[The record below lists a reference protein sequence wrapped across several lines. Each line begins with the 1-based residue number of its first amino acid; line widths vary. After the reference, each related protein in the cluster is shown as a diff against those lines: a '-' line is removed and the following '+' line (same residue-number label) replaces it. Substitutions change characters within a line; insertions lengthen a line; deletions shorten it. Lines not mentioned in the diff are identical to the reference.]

1 MTPREDA
8 APDDPVAETVSDA
21 AVPEVLREGELT
33 VLGRIPSASNAT
45 LVCDAVLGETS
56 MRCVYKPVRGEV
68 PLWDFPDGTLAG
80 REVASYLISEALGWG
95 AIPTTVHRDG
105 PVGPGM
111 VQRWIDTPDNTDHP
125 RTDDRQ
131 PRVDLV
137 DLCPADTV
145 PTGFFAVLEAY
156 DHRGEPVVLVHADD
170 PRLQRL
176 AVLDVVLNNADR
188 KGGHVLE
195 GLDGGVYGIDHGIC
209 LHSEDKLR
217 TVLWGWAGEPV
228 PAHLV
233 ADVATLVEQLETGS
247 SELREQLRQLITT
260 DEIDALTL
268 RAAVIAENATMPFPP
283 GRRPIPW
290 PPF

>member
-1 MTPREDA
+1 MA
-8 APDDPVAETVSDA
+8 ANI
-21 AVPEVLREGELT
+21 LRDGEL
-33 VLGRIPSASNAT
+33 VILGRIPSASNTT
-45 LVCDAVLGETS
+45 LVCDAVIGGADLGGADADGNEL
-56 MRCVYKPVRGEV
+56 RCVYKPVRGEV

-80 REVASYLISEALGWG
+80 REVASYLISDALGWG
-95 AIPTTVHRDG
+95 VVPKTILRDG
-105 PVGPGM
+105 PLGPGM
-111 VQRWIDTPDNTDHP
+111 VQRWIETPDNTEHP
-125 RTDDRQ
+125 VPEPN

-145 PTGFFAVLEAY
+145 PVGYRAVLRAL
-156 DHRGEPVVLVHADD
+156 DPLGEPVVLVHADD
-170 PRLQRL
+170 PRLQRM

-209 LHSEDKLR
+209 LHAEDKLR

-233 ADVATLVEQLETGS
+233 ADLTALADRLESDDDDLTIALATH
-247 SELREQLRQLITT
+247 ITA

-268 RAAVIAENATMPFPP
+268 RVLLLAETATMPMPP
-283 GRRPIPW
+283 GHRPIPW

>member
-1 MTPREDA
+1 MA
-8 APDDPVAETVSDA
+8 ADI
-21 AVPEVLREGELT
+21 LRDGEL
-33 VLGRIPSASNAT
+33 VILGRIPSASNTT
-45 LVCDAVLGETS
+45 LVCDAVIGGADPGGADLGGADADGNEL
-56 MRCVYKPVRGEV
+56 RCVYKPVRGEV

-80 REVASYLISEALGWG
+80 REVASYLISDALGWG
-95 AIPTTVHRDG
+95 VVPETILRDG
-105 PVGPGM
+105 PLGPGM
-111 VQRWIDTPDNTDHP
+111 VQRWIETPDNTEHP
-125 RTDDRQ
+125 VPEPN

-145 PTGFFAVLEAY
+145 PVGYRAVLRAL
-156 DHRGEPVVLVHADD
+156 DPLGEPVVLVHADD
-170 PRLQRL
+170 PRLQRM

-209 LHSEDKLR
+209 LHAEDKLR

-228 PAHLV
+228 PAHFV
-233 ADVATLVEQLETGS
+233 ADLTALADRLESDDDDLTISLATH
-247 SELREQLRQLITT
+247 ITA

-268 RAAVIAENATMPFPP
+268 RVLLLAETATMPMPP
-283 GRRPIPW
+283 GHRPIPW